1 MNWLSL
7 MLKKWLGY
15 QDYLLQVYLKASD
28 DYPQAERMTSWSH
41 FHWWPA
47 TPEKICLSLQVMG
60 QFLSETITC
69 MLSLPDYLR
78 VSWIWS
84 SSSPIWVQNSRMEL
98 SFEFSWNL
106 FWNLAQFSPL
116 CKIIFDHSTV
126 PWVAFFCIF
135 RQWQDYFIKKVNYYS
150 MYNVLSYAHVI
161 MWGLGRFVFMESG
174 VHGWSW
180 GGTTKETVSRCP
192 RVCISALFLGVRT
205 LNLRCNLQG

>member
-28 DYPQAERMTSWSH
+28 NYPQAERMTSWSH
-41 FHWWPA
+41 FYWWPA

-60 QFLSETITC
+60 QFLSETIITC

-78 VSWIWS
+78 ASWIWYEAPRLPYES
-84 SSSPIWVQNSRMEL
+84 KTPEWNWVL

-106 FWNLAQFSPL
+106 FWNLAQFCPL

-135 RQWQDYFIKKVNYYS
+135 RQWQDYFIKKS
-150 MYNVLSYAHVI
+150 ELLQHV
-161 MWGLGRFVFMESG
+161 
-174 VHGWSW
+174 
-180 GGTTKETVSRCP
+180 
-192 RVCISALFLGVRT
+192 
-205 LNLRCNLQG
+205 

>member
-1 MNWLSL
+1 MKWENNILKPISWVASNSRKNLLVSASHGWIFKWNNYMHAIFARLSAS
-7 MLKKWLGY
+7 
-15 QDYLLQVYLKASD
+15 LLNMV
-28 DYPQAERMTSWSH
+28 
-41 FHWWPA
+41 
-47 TPEKICLSLQVMG
+47 
-60 QFLSETITC
+60 
-69 MLSLPDYLR
+69 
-78 VSWIWS
+78 WS

-98 SFEFSWNL
+98 SFEFSWKL
-106 FWNLAQFSPL
+106 FWNLAQFCPL

-135 RQWQDYFIKKVNYYS
+135 QQWQDYFVKKVNYYS